1 MEANLFKSKKI
12 NAIVIITLTVL
23 IGFYKLYTSVE
34 YSMYKV
40 LSNLL
45 SYNAEPANTSTKCL
59 ANTDFINN
67 LDPTDKMMFMALF
80 NIKEVRE
87 KQTCQEF
94 LASEYSLIGG
104 ILSDIRTNDSE
115 YKQKFALLEF
125 VIKKETSYGGATY
138 GFSYKCKDNDTA
150 EKVCS
155 ISNNDDS
162 YEDLYFKKVNAQ
174 WVLSKVEQ
182 RSL

>member
-12 NAIVIITLTVL
+12 NAIVIIALTVL

-40 LSNLL
+40 LSNIL
-45 SYNAEPANTSTKCL
+45 SYNAEPANT
-59 ANTDFINN
+59 DFINN
-67 LDPTDKMMFMALF
+67 LAQTDKMMFMALF

-87 KQTCQEF
+87 KQTCQEI

-125 VIKKETSYGGATY
+125 VIKKKTSYGGATY
-138 GFSYKCKDNDTA
+138 GISYKCKDNDTA

-174 WVLSKVEQ
+174 WILSKVEQ